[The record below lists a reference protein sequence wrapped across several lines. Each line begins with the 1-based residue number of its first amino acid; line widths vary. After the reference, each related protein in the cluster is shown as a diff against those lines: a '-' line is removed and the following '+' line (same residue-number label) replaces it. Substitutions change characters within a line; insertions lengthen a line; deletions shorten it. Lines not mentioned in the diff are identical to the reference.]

1 MPEVTGALTSTSLS
15 LALAVCARSNTL
27 PMPIALT
34 ACDTVNVPFNVTTTI
49 GPCCPGVAE
58 VVRKPAR
65 LASVTVVVARL
76 LFR

>member
-1 MPEVTGALTSTSLS
+1 MPEVTGALTSTSV
-15 LALAVCARSNTL
+15 AVCARSNTL